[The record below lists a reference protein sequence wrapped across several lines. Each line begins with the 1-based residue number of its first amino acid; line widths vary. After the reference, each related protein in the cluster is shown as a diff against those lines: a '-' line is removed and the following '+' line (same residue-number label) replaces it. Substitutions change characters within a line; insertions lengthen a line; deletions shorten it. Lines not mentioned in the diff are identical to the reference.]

1 MPYFDYLLSFQ
12 GVQDSLYL
20 NPPLIKKHSEPQ
32 TAYFGS
38 LGFTKPVEQLVL
50 CTVPLQSLLYWL
62 SKPKGPNL
70 VEATIPADNTDTALS
85 YRALAIS
92 VTGRRLY
99 GEERPLVG
107 VGLMYRPPCLPTIP
121 FSAAY
126 MCLNEWHSTVSDKES
141 EDRLEET
148 HLLFIPVFKMSGF
161 FPVAI

>member
-1 MPYFDYLLSFQ
+1 MSLRLTRWPPSRDTTGAVIGPSF
-12 GVQDSLYL
+12 
-20 NPPLIKKHSEPQ
+20 IEKHSDLL
-32 TAYFGS
+32 TAYFDA
-38 LGFTKPVEQLVL
+38 LGFTKPMEQLVL
-50 CTVPLQSLLYWL
+50 HTVPLQSLLYWL

-126 MCLNEWHSTVSDKES
+126 MCLNEWHSAVSDKES
-141 EDRLEET
+141 ED
-148 HLLFIPVFKMSGF
+148 
-161 FPVAI
+161 